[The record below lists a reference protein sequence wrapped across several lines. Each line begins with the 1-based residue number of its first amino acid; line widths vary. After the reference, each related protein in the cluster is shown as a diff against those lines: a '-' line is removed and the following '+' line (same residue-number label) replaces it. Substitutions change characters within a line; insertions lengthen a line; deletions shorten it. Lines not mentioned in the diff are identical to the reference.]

1 MVPIE
6 IESRSSQPFWAV
18 VTSWVSN
25 LYTRLITRTRNMTFR
40 SLFQIRICLLKGS
53 DTPGVFSL
61 VLILIDLHEEVIVDI
76 VIAVYSAMLLG
87 VLLEDLIPVPRTV
100 HLHLGHLLSE
110 VDGRL
115 LHLCN
120 SNPTHAIELRWKF
133 RHSCS
138 QFWVIDAWL
147 TVSSSLH
154 HARNDHCVVRF
165 LLDLL

>member
-1 MVPIE
+1 
-6 IESRSSQPFWAV
+6 
-18 VTSWVSN
+18 
-25 LYTRLITRTRNMTFR
+25 MTFR
-40 SLFQIRICLLKGS
+40 SLFKIRICLLKGS

-147 TVSSSLH
+147 TISSSLH